1 MSLSTRDRLLFKQ
14 NTATGAKLGNKKDFQ
29 GSTYSEAG
37 YRASLGPKIMKTRV
51 FVTVLL
57 LLGDT

>member
-1 MSLSTRDRLLFKQ
+1 MSLSTRDKLLFKQ
-14 NTATGAKLGNKKDFQ
+14 NTATGAKLGNKKDSQ
-29 GSTYSEAG
+29 GRAG
-37 YRASLGPKIMKTRV
+37 YQVSLGPKIMKTRV